1 MKEKLFYLFLALSA
15 MSFGQNNLDFSSQDF
30 TNWELFTGSNY
41 TTPTSPTTSFEI
53 NSPTGQAKHSIN
65 TVNGFDANTNGQLQ
79 MIPDGEQFSARL
91 GNADSNA
98 NAESES
104 LSYTFTVDADNQQGF
119 LYYKYAVVLEN
130 GHQDDQDLQ
139 SKLIINTYLNN
150 VLLEGC
156 ESYEVNSNTNDT
168 EFMDGI
174 WSVRWKD
181 WTAVGFDLSDYNIG
195 DEIRLVFETYDCEQA
210 AHFAYTYLVAGYEE
224 TTISH
229 EPCGDN
235 GEYYLAAPSGY
246 NYLWSNGET
255 TQEIALSNPNP
266 GSTYTCEL
274 ILTSNFTCGSVVL
287 ETQIEDYQCCSWSSD
302 NTPVDLTNAN
312 SFGTVGYSSNWPASF
327 SNTSLYINGTFYVD
341 DNFKLYN
348 CIVNF
353 GDNAKIVVS
362 PSGTFTD
369 KGYSVFQPC
378 NNTFMWDGIY
388 DESSNI
394 SNYAKISFFNSTFYG
409 AKSAINTEKYTEIEV
424 NESEFKNCHTAL
436 QLRDYNLNANNATD
450 KVEFTESNIYGGDL
464 YEAYLGTNHSM
475 FGIKVY
481 NSKNVTLGLQTISID
496 NTEPY
501 SCEFNNLKY
510 AIYGDKSKLRIE
522 NAVFKN
528 PYSSFNM
535 AVFTYSPSNSSFDG
549 VGLNVQKCKFEGY
562 KAGILQYGAKAQE
575 LKVEDC
581 EFKNTHTGIA
591 SSSIGSYYH
600 NIYGGAYVKNS
611 NFYDNDYAIRISGFD
626 AYTGLTIE
634 DNYFENTKRKS
645 VWLRNMLSWFPSYN
659 SNNSVW
665 GLLVQNNT
673 IEYNQ
678 PVSQISTTG
687 ISLGN
692 CNGYSGARVKNNS
705 LTYYARP
712 NQMNSAKY
720 RGIEVKDVMKG
731 YVMDNNIVNWGDGI
745 RVTGHDEMLKFKC
758 NEFTDCYKGF
768 RFAADLSTGESYITQ
783 QGSSYTPHNNYF
795 YGDIEQRFAGDLS
808 NEEDIYW
815 YINPSALTT
824 IYLELTLWGDII
836 QQNTN
841 WASPCTPPAPSE
853 RFAELANNTSP
864 YRNTAADARKLRKTY
879 LYKAKA
885 LSTDIPA
892 DQNEVHNNEFLNNFH
907 DLLSNSNIAK
917 LVGVSKHISKG
928 EFAQA
933 LEKNESVLSDVLSDV
948 VSKEVNKIW
957 LNTWAQN
964 IREFTAM
971 QRETLLSYA
980 LLTPHYGG
988 EAVYLARIMLD
999 IDIDDYG
1006 IDYRMEQETEFEEEN
1021 TIEEFAEEN
1030 IPWKVY
1036 ADNSYLYIEASQD
1049 ASFIELYDIMGRKVY
1064 SQAQQM
1070 PKAELSSLSLPP
1082 LTTGMYMYHIFN
1094 DKQGVH
1100 QGRIYIE

>member
-1 MKEKLFYLFLALSA
+1 MYFLFCFLILSA
-15 MSFGQNNLDFSSQDF
+15 LSFGQDNLDFSNQDF
-30 TNWELFTGSNY
+30 TNWNLFTGSNY
-41 TTPTSPTTSFEI
+41 TTPTNPTTSFQI
-53 NSPTGQAKHSIN
+53 NSPLDEARHSIN
-65 TVNGFDANTNGQLQ
+65 TINDFDPNTNDQLQ
-79 MIPDGEQFSARL
+79 IIPDGEPFSARL
-91 GNADSNA
+91 GNSDHGEQT
-98 NAESES
+98 ESMN
-104 LSYTFTVDADNQQGF
+104 YTLTVDANNNQGF
-119 LYYKYAVVLEN
+119 LYYKYAIVFEN
-130 GHQDDQDLQ
+130 PTVHYTDQP
-139 SKLIINTYLNN
+139 KVIINVYLND

-156 ESYEVNSNTNDT
+156 ESYQVDANTNEP

-174 WSVRWKD
+174 GQIKWKD
-181 WTAVGFDLSDYNIG
+181 WTAVGFDLNNYNMG
-195 DEIRLVFETYDCEQA
+195 DELRLEFINYDCGRS
-210 AHFAYTYLVAGYEE
+210 AHFGYTYVTAGYIGEGNVI
-224 TTISH
+224 TH
-229 EPCGDN
+229 EPCNADGN
-235 GEYYLAAPSGY
+235 YYLTAPDGF
-246 NYLWSNGET
+246 NYLWSTGET
-255 TQEIALSNPNP
+255 TQIIALSNPEP
-266 GSTYTCEL
+266 GSTYSCEL
-274 ILTSNFTCGSVVL
+274 TLTSSFSCANLVL
-287 ETQIEDYQCCSWSSD
+287 ETATDDYFCCQSGEAGT
-302 NTPVDLTNAN
+302 NLTNAN
-312 SFGTVGYSSNWPASF
+312 SIGDVGYSSDWPPSLN
-327 SNTSLYINGTFYVD
+327 NTGLYIDGTFYVD
-341 DNFKLYN
+341 ADLELYN

-353 GDNAKIVVS
+353 GENAKIIVFPGVS
-362 PSGTFTD
+362 FDD
-369 KGYSVFQPC
+369 KGHSEFQPC
-378 NNTFMWDGIY
+378 DNSFMWDGIY
-388 DESSNI
+388 DESSNA
-394 SNYAKISFFNSTFYG
+394 SNYASISLHNSTFYG

-424 NESEFKNCHTAL
+424 NKSEFRNCHTAL
-436 QLRDYNLNANNATD
+436 QLRDYDLNANNATN
-450 KVEFTESNIYGGDL
+450 KVEFTESNILGGDL
-464 YEAYLGTNHSM
+464 NETCEGASHSM

-535 AVFTYSPSNSSFDG
+535 AVFTYSASNSSFDD

-591 SSSIGSYYH
+591 SSSIGSCYH

-626 AYTGLTIE
+626 AYTGITIE

-645 VWLRNMLSWFPSYN
+645 VWLRNMLSWFPSNN

-665 GLLVQNNT
+665 GILVQNNT

-678 PVSQISTTG
+678 PVSEVSTTG

-692 CNGYSGARVKNNS
+692 CNGYSGARINNNS
-705 LTYYARP
+705 LSYYARP

-768 RFAADLSTGESYITQ
+768 RFASDLPTGESYITQ
-783 QGSSYTPHNNYF
+783 QGSSYAPHNNYF
-795 YGDIEQRFAGDLS
+795 YGDIEQRFAGGVS
-808 NEEDIYW
+808 MEDYINW
-815 YINPSALTT
+815 YINPSALTN
-824 IYLELTLWGDII
+824 IEPLPLELTDYIN
-836 QQNTN
+836 QMNTYG
-841 WASPCTPPAPSE
+841 ASPCTPPAPSE
-853 RFAELANNTSP
+853 RFAQLANNTSP
-864 YRNTAADARKLRKTY
+864 YKNTAADARKLHKTY
-879 LYKAKA
+879 LYKARA

-928 EFAQA
+928 EFTVA
-933 LEKNESVLSDVLSDV
+933 LEINESVLSDVLSDL
-948 VSKEVNKIW
+948 VSKNVNEIW

-988 EAVYLARIMLD
+988 EAVYMARIMLD

-1006 IDYRMEQETEFEEEN
+1006 IDYRTEAQNEN
-1021 TIEEFAEEN
+1021 EALSQVEN
-1030 IPWKVY
+1030 SCWKVY
-1036 ADNSYLYIEASQD
+1036 TNNSYIYIQAAENAS
-1049 ASFIELYDIMGRKVY
+1049 AIEVYDIMGRSVY
-1064 SQAQQM
+1064 SQTQEM
-1070 PKAELSSLSLPP
+1070 PESEISNFNLSP
-1082 LTTGMYMYHIFN
+1082 LTTGTYVYQIFN
-1094 DKQGVH
+1094 KNEQRVH
-1100 QGRIYIE
+1100 QGRIYIN